1 MSSNIPWTSTTDDF
15 DELWQTADEG
25 DAPDFV
31 PDILA
36 TMFAQQQEHMRE
48 YSDIQHTTPKIDP
61 HQWGDIQSPLVQ
73 AKIRESA
80 GYTVE
85 ELYEA
90 VNLLKNKPW
99 KQSFRTTDRDAF
111 LEELGDPYRLVLVD
125 REGRAGLDLGVSGVP
140 ESFAVDAYGTIVAK
154 SSGPILTDADL
165 KKLTDALNA
174 PAR

>member
-111 LEELGDPYRLVLVD
+111 LEELADVWHFFIELHHLAGVDPEEVFRQYFLKTLKNTHR
-125 REGRAGLDLGVSGVP
+125 RAGG
-140 ESFAVDAYGTIVAK
+140 Y
-154 SSGPILTDADL
+154 
-165 KKLTDALNA
+165 
-174 PAR
+174 

>member
-1 MSSNIPWTSTTDDF
+1 MSDNIPWTSTTDDF

-36 TMFAQQQEHMRE
+36 TMFAQQLEHMRA
-48 YSDIQHTTPKIDP
+48 YGDIQHTTPKIEP

-99 KQSFRTTDRDAF
+99 KQSFRTTDREAF
-111 LEELGDPYRLVLVD
+111 LEELADVWHFFIELHLLAGVDPEEVFRQYFMKSLKNVQRRD
-125 REGRAGLDLGVSGVP
+125 EG
-140 ESFAVDAYGTIVAK
+140 Y
-154 SSGPILTDADL
+154 
-165 KKLTDALNA
+165 
-174 PAR
+174 

>member
-25 DAPDFV
+25 DAPDSV

-36 TMFAQQQEHMRE
+36 TMFAQQQEHMRA

-80 GYTVE
+80 GYTVG

-111 LEELGDPYRLVLVD
+111 LEELADVWHFFIELHLLAGVDPEEVFRQYFMKSLKNVQRRD
-125 REGRAGLDLGVSGVP
+125 EG
-140 ESFAVDAYGTIVAK
+140 Y
-154 SSGPILTDADL
+154 
-165 KKLTDALNA
+165 
-174 PAR
+174 